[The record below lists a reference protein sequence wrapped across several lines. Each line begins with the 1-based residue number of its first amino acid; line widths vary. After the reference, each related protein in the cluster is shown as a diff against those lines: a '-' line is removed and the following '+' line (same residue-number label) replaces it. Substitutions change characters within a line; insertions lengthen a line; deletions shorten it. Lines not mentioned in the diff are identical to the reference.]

1 MPFMKKDD
9 PKTQALRENG
19 TLHPHPETV
28 RDERFLENDFFD
40 PQDLLQ
46 VKYEMLRRVKVEEK
60 PITQTAEAF
69 GFSRPSFYSMRS
81 AFEAEGLAG
90 LLPQR
95 RGPQRAHK
103 LTEPVMEFIEQSLQA
118 DENLRAPRLVERIEE
133 RFGVRVHPRS
143 IERALERRRKKKR

>member
-1 MPFMKKDD
+1 MSSHKKEDS
-9 PKTQALRENG
+9 KTQALCENG

-28 RDERFLENDFFD
+28 HDERFQENDFFD
-40 PQDLLQ
+40 ARDSLQ
-46 VKYEMLRRVKVEEK
+46 VKYEMLRRVAVEGK
-60 PITQTAEAF
+60 SIKKTAEEF
-69 GFSRPSFYSMRS
+69 GFSRPSFYHARS

-103 LTEPVMEFIEQSLQA
+103 LKERVMEFIEQSLQA
-118 DENLRAPRLVERIEE
+118 DESLRASGLAERVER
-133 RFGVRVHPRS
+133 RFGLCVHPRS